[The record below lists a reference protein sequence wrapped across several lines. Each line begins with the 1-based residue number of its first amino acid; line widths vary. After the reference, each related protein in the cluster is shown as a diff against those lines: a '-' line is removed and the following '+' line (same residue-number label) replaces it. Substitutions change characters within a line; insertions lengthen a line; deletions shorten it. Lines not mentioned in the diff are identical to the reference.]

1 MMKTDEHYTQ
11 SANQEEKAQSGVM
24 PTLAQTSASRAK
36 QLPKSLPNDAEMI
49 NGLLAVAH
57 TARESL
63 GADVVDVAHYRPA
76 CNDFSTDI
84 ICFQYDDGNNI
95 WRGSCQ

>member
-1 MMKTDEHYTQ
+1 
-11 SANQEEKAQSGVM
+11 M

-63 GADVVDVAHYRPA
+63 GADAVDVAHYRPTKNVA
-76 CNDFSTDI
+76 TNNLVI
-84 ICFQYDDGNNI
+84 VVKGWGMVDGKAVKLDE
-95 WRGSCQ
+95 